1 MQAKKISTVLIF
13 LGMSITSILAENKTH
28 IAVNQEIPGILSLFD
43 FRPETGDIIRKLV
56 GVLLNK
62 ESTLARSDRQLI
74 AAYVS
79 WLNECTWCCNV
90 HSSVA
95 THLLEMREDI
105 VQAVKDDFETAPIT
119 EKLKS
124 FLSIA
129 SKVQKYARPIPDEDI
144 ERARALGATDL
155 EIHDVVLIAAVF
167 CMNNRYVMC
176 LDAWTPSDPAIY
188 DSLGGILANSP
199 A

>member
-1 MQAKKISTVLIF
+1 MKAQKMSMVLILF
-13 LGMSITSILAENKTH
+13 TMSLAGQHKTH
-28 IAVNQEIPGILSLFD
+28 IAVNKEIPGISSLFD
-43 FRPETGDIIRKLV
+43 FSPETGRIIKSLV
-56 GVLLNK
+56 GVLLRK
-62 ESTLARSDRQLI
+62 ESTLATSDRELI

-90 HSSVA
+90 HSAVA
-95 THLLEMREDI
+95 SNLLGMREDI

-119 EKLKS
+119 EKLKA
-124 FLSIA
+124 FLNIA
-129 SKVQKYARPIPDEDI
+129 SKVQQYARPIPDEDI

-176 LDAWTPSDPAIY
+176 LDAWTPSDPAFY
-188 DSLGGILANSP
+188 NAVGEHLAEQGYKN
-199 A
+199 